1 MRTSTLLVRL
11 LVTGLAVALAV
22 VVGWQL
28 WDYYMREP
36 WTRDGRVRADVVQ
49 VAPDVSGLVTSVDV
63 SDNQLVKKGQPLFSI
78 DRERFALALQQADA
92 VVENRRV
99 TMEQAARDASRLLQL
114 NTIAVPQ
121 TQREQ
126 AQAQADAAAA
136 AYRQA
141 LADRGLAQLNLD
153 RSRVAAPV
161 NGYVTNLG
169 LRPGDYVSA
178 GKPVLALV
186 DSDSFYV
193 VGYFEETKLPRIHVG
208 DVAAVQLM
216 GVGEAIGGHVQ
227 GVARGIVDREQSDSP
242 NLLANVNPTFSWVRL
257 AQRIPVRIALDRVP
271 DPRDLVAGRTATVVV
286 TPGTSGAAPV
296 ASGAAA
302 GQAGPS

>member
-257 AQRIPVRIALDRVP
+257 AQRIPVRIALDPVP
-271 DPRDLVAGRTATVVV
+271 DPAELVAGRTATVVV
-286 TPGTSGAAPV
+286 TPGASATPIAATAPAARGGTS
-296 ASGAAA
+296 
-302 GQAGPS
+302 